1 MSIKELKEK
10 YGVRGSVGAVN
21 AAIRAEIPGGA
32 NVLDALTALH
42 PALRRSNGRTR
53 RDLEAT
59 FERLQSARAAMVDDV
74 ARRYGFKSRLQTEG
88 GADDASQAERGA

>member
-1 MSIKELKEK
+1 MGIKELKEK

-42 PALRRSNGRTR
+42 PALRRLSGRTR

-74 ARRYGFKSRLQTEG
+74 ATRYGFKSRTQEEG
-88 GADDASQAERGA
+88 DAKNANPVESGA